1 MTYGRDTHI
10 GSPSLMHSPHHDDEN
25 AEQITEAINKLL
37 GVIVSCPDEPVM
49 ITGIT
54 AADAFDAG
62 DVMGNFTKVKVPKLG
77 IIYSAT
83 FWDLD
88 DEGTQVDL
96 ELFKHVITQTAS
108 DAAWSPT
115 DADML
120 GFVTEIPFVSFDDHI
135 NSQTAE
141 VNNIGKAY
149 TAPEG
154 FLWVQAVCRGTPN
167 IAAGS
172 SPRFQLQIISYD
184 PTWRG

>member
-10 GSPSLMHSPHHDDEN
+10 GGPPLMPSPRHDDEN
-25 AEQITEAINKLL
+25 AEQIMGAVDQLL

-54 AADAFDAG
+54 AADILDAN
-62 DVMGNFTKVKVPKLG
+62 DVFGNFTKVKVPKLG

-108 DAAWSPT
+108 DAAWDPS
-115 DADML
+115 DSNML
-120 GFVTEIPFVSFDDHI
+120 SFVTEIPFVSFDDHI
-135 NSQTAE
+135 SSRTAE

-154 FLWVQAVCRGTPN
+154 FLWVQAVCRGTPT